1 MEQLRAGENV
11 ENKQSNKKRVIIILL
26 ILLFIFLILMCFW
39 LFSRKMYEVTFDS
52 DGGTEIASVKVK
64 ENDKV
69 EKPDDPT
76 KDGYL
81 FAGWYYL
88 DELYDFETPV
98 KQDMILKAKWTEL
111 IELEGMSL
119 NTTELTLAPDGAAV
133 LIPILQ
139 PENANNVELIW
150 TSSDESIATVD
161 ENGNVKAIKEGIVTI
176 TVKTADGKYIASC
189 TVKVSKETVKVE
201 GVTISGSKEVNV
213 GGTIKLTAK
222 VTPDNATNK
231 DVSWSSSNPSV
242 ARVDQNGNV
251 TGLKAGKVTITVT
264 TADGG
269 HKATYDITVNATSN
283 NTNSSS
289 SNKSSSSQP
298 QKPTTVHVTNVS
310 ISGASQVK
318 VGQSIQLTANVSPSN
333 ATNKSVSWSSSNSG
347 VATVDSNGRVTGK
360 SDGTVTITVTTAD
373 GGHKATHTVTVS
385 STYVITFTKIQKTT
399 GTFQYTINVT
409 RNGQSFTGY
418 SGIVYNGIPSPYR
431 TGQYIEATEIDESI
445 KTAQITVNGVKIT
458 ATVNYR

>member
-11 ENKQSNKKRVIIILL
+11 ENKQNSKKHVIIILL

-98 KQDMILKAKWTEL
+98 KQDITLKAKWTEL

-119 NTTELTLAPDGAAV
+119 NTTELTLAPDGTAV
-133 LIPILQ
+133 LIPVLQ

-161 ENGNVKAIKEGIVTI
+161 ENGNIKAIKEGTVTI

-189 TVKVSKETVKVE
+189 IVKVSKETIKVE
-201 GVTISGSKEVNV
+201 GVTISGSKEVNI
-213 GGTIKLTAK
+213 GGTINLTAK

-242 ARVDQNGNV
+242 AKVDQNGNV
-251 TGLKAGKVTITVT
+251 TGIKAGKVTITVT

-269 HKATYDITVNATSN
+269 HKATYDITVKAGSN
-283 NTNSSS
+283 NTN
-289 SNKSSSSQP
+289 NSQP
-298 QKPTTVHVTNVS
+298 AKKPSNQQKSTTVHVTNVS
-310 ISGASQVK
+310 ISGATQVK

-333 ATNKSVSWSSSNSG
+333 ATNKGVSWSSSNSG
-347 VATVDSNGRVTGK
+347 VAIVDSSGRVTGK
-360 SDGTVTITVTTAD
+360 SDGTVVITVTTAD
-373 GGHKATHTVTVS
+373 GGHKATYTVTVS
-385 STYVITFTKIQKTT
+385 SSYVITFTAQRNEFGQITRYAVSVQK
-399 GTFQYTINVT
+399 
-409 RNGQSFTGY
+409 NGASFSNY
-418 SGIVYNGIPSPYR
+418 DMISYNGR
-431 TGQYIEATEIDESI
+431 TAPFKQPALEQEVNTGVR
-445 KTAQITVNGVKIT
+445 TAKIIINGASYD
-458 ATVNYR
+458 ATVNYN